1 MMLSVMGPPSP
12 LKPSEPRS
20 MMDHVTQRCK
30 LHSMMLSVVGPPSP
44 LRLLVTL
51 CLTGCLD
58 SLLKQFD
65 PPLRL
70 PTRRASPLTLPA
82 HYCSPRSLHQYVQY
96 AQHFSPDRQ
105 RNQRHVK
112 VSARAVRE
120 NGATYLSRIDRSADR
135 RRRSNLRWQNHAL
148 YQIRWHTRD
157 PDSRCPTVIL
167 GWNCPG
173 MMQISP

>member
-30 LHSMMLSVVGPPSP
+30 RHSMMLSVVGPPSP

-51 CLTGCLD
+51 CL
-58 SLLKQFD
+58 
-65 PPLRL
+65 
-70 PTRRASPLTLPA
+70 
-82 HYCSPRSLHQYVQY
+82 PRSLHQYIHYAHRFPISRASPLILPAPYCSSRSLHQYVPY

-105 RNQRHVK
+105 RNQRHVE
-112 VSARAVRE
+112 VPTRAVRE
-120 NGATYLSRIDRSADR
+120 NAATHLLRADRSADR
-135 RRRSNLRWQNHAL
+135 RRRSNPRRQNHAL

-157 PDSRCPTVIL
+157 PDSRCPAVIL
-167 GWNCPG
+167 GWDSPE
-173 MMQISP
+173 MLQISP